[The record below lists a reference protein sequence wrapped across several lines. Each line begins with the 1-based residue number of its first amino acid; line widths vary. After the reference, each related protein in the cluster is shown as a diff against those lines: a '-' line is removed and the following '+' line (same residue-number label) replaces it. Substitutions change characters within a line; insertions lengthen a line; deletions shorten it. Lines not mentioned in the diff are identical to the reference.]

1 VFDFEWVDSCA
12 AARNEA
18 LSHATGDYAFWL
30 DADDEVE
37 PGEREKLLR
46 QLRGL
51 SHSQDAPAAYVVR
64 CACAPSPDGKKGATV
79 VDHVRLFPI
88 LPGVRWAYRVHEQI
102 LPSLKRANIAV
113 RWTDLTVRHTGY
125 LDPDVEARKLD
136 RNIRLL
142 KLEVAERPDDPF
154 VLFNLGMSAVE
165 RRELPEA
172 LAYLTRSLAGSASSD
187 SIVCKLFALIARTHQ
202 MMGDSQAALATCA
215 RGLESIPE
223 DAELWFRKG
232 VVHRH
237 RGESSEAE
245 RCWRLIFTLARPDQ
259 FRSVDPG
266 ILPRTAQLVF
276 LQRVNSRRRH
286 VAVVTLVA
294 VIQASFHNALAARRL
309 RFGYAWDALSGLFK
323 RHAATKCCSQ
333 RYVRIVIC
341 ND

>member
-1 VFDFEWVDSCA
+1 MRGEHY
-12 AARNEA
+12 A
-18 LSHATGDYAFWL
+18 LAEGSALGAGLPTPPA
-30 DADDEVE
+30 ERPQVSP
-37 PGEREKLLR
+37 PGGSR
-46 QLRGL
+46 QLLDDG
-51 SHSQDAPAAYVVR
+51 ATAYVVR

-88 LPGVRWAYRVHEQI
+88 RPGVRWAYRVHEQI

-125 LDPDVEARKLD
+125 LDPEVEARKLD

-142 KLEVAERPDDPF
+142 KLEVEERPDDPF

-172 LAYLTRSLAGSASSD
+172 LAYLKRSLAGSAPTD
-187 SIVCKLFALIARTHQ
+187 SIVCKLFALIARAHQ

-215 RGLESIPE
+215 RGLELMPE

-232 VVHRH
+232 IVHRH

-245 RCWRLIFTLARPDQ
+245 RCWRLIFTLARPEQ

-266 ILPRTAQLVF
+266 IYGHLT
-276 LQRVNSRRRH
+276 RRNL
-286 VAVVTLVA
+286 A
-294 VIQASFHNALAARRL
+294 ALAAECRDYAEVRRL
-309 RFGYAWDALSGLFK
+309 WEEVLAECPGDREALARLGRLREKILTPSP
-323 RHAATKCCSQ
+323 S
-333 RYVRIVIC
+333 
-341 ND
+341 